1 MKYRYHLLKYSTKAS
16 RLTCPQ
22 CGRPHCFSPY
32 VDDNEQIYGPEYGRC
47 NHESS
52 CGYQKYPPSDY
63 DPTKRKSN
71 PDEDWRKA
79 PAWLKKS
86 QAKAK
91 ASAVKVPEPVAVPEE
106 GLCTLPA
113 QLVNKTVRLN
123 PLSDFLK
130 FLTTVA
136 STEDIIRVVQDY
148 HLGVTKDRDVVFYQI
163 DRQNRCRTGKIMKYN
178 PATGHRIKDESG
190 GSAINWVHSKLK
202 RSGTLPESWTL
213 TQCLFGEHL
222 LSVYPD
228 KTVVLVEAEKTAVI
242 GAALVPQC
250 VWLATGGKG
259 QMNDRVEV
267 LAGRDI
273 LAVPDIDGYD
283 KWVEKAAERP
293 HLNIKVTDLIKRMA
307 LQGDADA
314 KIDIADVIIRW
325 RTNGKDYFPLTPDQ
339 IHPPEVVS
347 MNPVFLEV
355 KKYFSPEYHE
365 NILALIEELDLEFV
379 GVTRHI
385 PIEDLPQ

>member
-1 MKYRYHLLKYSTKAS
+1 MKYKYHLLKYKNKSS

-32 VDDNEQIYGPEYGRC
+32 VDDDEQIYGPEYGRC

-63 DPTKRKSN
+63 DPNKRYENPNSNYRSPSRATAKGKQKSKVEVIPLPKPPVI
-71 PDEDWRKA
+71 PD
-79 PAWLKKS
+79 
-86 QAKAK
+86 
-91 ASAVKVPEPVAVPEE
+91 E

-113 QLVNKTVRLN
+113 DIVNKTVRLN
-123 PLSDFLK
+123 PLSDFLV
-130 FLTTVA
+130 FMSTIA
-136 STEDIIRVVQDY
+136 SVPDIVRVVQDY
-148 HLGVTKDRDVVFYQI
+148 HLGVTKDRDIIFYQI
-163 DRQNRCRTGKIMKYN
+163 DTEDRCRTGKIMKYD
-178 PATGHRIKDESG
+178 PVTGRRVKEEND
-190 GSAINWVHSKLK
+190 GSLINWVHAKLK
-202 RSGTLPESWTL
+202 RSNVLPEGWNL

-222 LSVYPD
+222 LKLYPD
-228 KTVVLVEAEKTAVI
+228 KPVIMVEAEKTAVI
-242 GAALVPQC
+242 GSTVMPEFLWV
-250 VWLATGGKG
+250 ATGGKG

-273 LAVPDIDGYD
+273 LALPDYDGYD

-293 HLNIKVTDLIKRMA
+293 HLNIVVSDLIKRMA

-325 RTNGKDYFPLTPDQ
+325 RTDGQNFFQLTDEQ
-339 IHPPEVVS
+339 IRPPEVVS

-355 KKYFSPEYHE
+355 KKYFSPEFHKNVLE
-365 NILALIEELDLEFV
+365 WIEEFDLEFR
-379 GVTRHI
+379 GVTKII
-385 PIEDLPQ
+385 PTE